1 MSQARTVTLGEK
13 AVLLLE
19 RGDGP
24 PVLYLH
30 GLADV
35 HGAVAD
41 WLPFHAALA
50 ASFRVLAPAH
60 PGCAT
65 SGGSAE
71 VDGVE
76 DLVFHYLDLLDALGL
91 ARVDVLGACVG
102 GWIAAELAVRHPQR
116 IRRLVLMN
124 APGLHVPGV
133 PIGDVFMLSQRRDWG
148 KHDDLRQLLF
158 RDPASPLALG
168 MFPDGSAPLAEELL
182 RYQAL
187 TLAARIGWTP
197 PYLYDRKLRSRLGR
211 ITVPTLVVW
220 GREDRFVPL
229 PHAHAYHAGI
239 PRSELSLLDTGH
251 SPWLEAPE
259 ACARLVTAFLT
270 EGDRA

>member
-1 MSQARTVTLGEK
+1 MSQARTLELAGK
-13 AVLLLE
+13 AVQLLE

-24 PVLYLH
+24 PLLYLH
-30 GLADV
+30 GFADV

-41 WLPFHAALA
+41 WLPFHEALA

-71 VDGVE
+71 IDGVE
-76 DLVFHYLDLLDALGL
+76 DLVFHYLDLLDTLGL
-91 ARVDVLGACVG
+91 DRVDLLGACLG
-102 GWIAAELAVRHPQR
+102 GWIAAELAVRHSHR
-116 IRRLVLMN
+116 VRRLVLMG
-124 APGLHVPGV
+124 APGLHVPGSS
-133 PIGDVFMLSQRRDWG
+133 IQDIFMLSQRRDWG

-158 RDPASPLALG
+158 RDPRSTLAMT

-197 PYLYDRKLRSRLGR
+197 PYLYDRKLRSRLRR
-211 ITVPTLVVW
+211 IAAPTLIVW

-229 PHAHAYHAGI
+229 AHARAYHEGI
-239 PRSELSLLDTGH
+239 GASELSLLDAGH
-251 SPWLEAPE
+251 SPWLEAPD
-259 ACARLVTAFLT
+259 ACARLVTAFLKK
-270 EGDRA
+270 A